1 MLYLSLLFMAE
12 VTVESTPE
20 KNLYNVELNHVC
32 LEPVGRVLCTEAF
45 QGDHRLDC
53 MYCELSAKRD
63 LLPHIDTQIT
73 PQHLTGSGQFKGPT
87 TLLLLMLRNLDYL
100 CLSLQ
105 DFL

>member
-1 MLYLSLLFMAE
+1 MAE
-12 VTVESTPE
+12 DMVDRTPE

-32 LEPVGRVLCTEAF
+32 LEPVGRVLCTDAF

-53 MYCELSAKRD
+53 IYCELSTNRD
-63 LLPHIDTQIT
+63 PFPHTDTQII

-87 TLLLLMLRNLDYL
+87 TLPLLMLRNLEYL
-100 CLSLQ
+100 LLSLQ